1 MGHTRCI
8 VHDCR
13 LPLMNQTHRFCSH
26 HNNRRYLCSVYGCD
40 SAADP
45 GFCTCSK
52 QSHRAWE
59 ETRSALPQLRARY
72 QQAGIS
78 EVPRAGNLTPTHTV
92 AHAVRSDNSSITQEN
107 LPGSS
112 ADENARPIKGS
123 ASRKWTHNEQ
133 LFVRCCGVIISRAT
147 MYGSE
152 GLTGVKV
159 RLIVIS
165 SSAEN

>member
-1 MGHTRCI
+1 MGHTRCV

-13 LPLMNQTHRFCSH
+13 LPLLNQTHRFCLH
-26 HNNRRYLCSVYGCD
+26 HNDRRYLCSVYGCG

-45 GFCTCSK
+45 GFYTCSK
-52 QSHRAWE
+52 ESHRAWE

-78 EVPRAGNLTPTHTV
+78 EVPRAGNPIPTNTE
-92 AHAVRSDNSSITQEN
+92 AHAIPSDNSSNTQEN
-107 LPGSS
+107 LGAS
-112 ADENARPIKGS
+112 ADENTRPIKGS

-133 LFVRCCGVIISRAT
+133 LFVRCCGVITSRAT

-159 RLIVIS
+159 RFIVIPS
-165 SSAEN
+165 LAE